1 MAGLVP
7 AIHVFDLL
15 KSRKD
20 VDARHRAGHDE
31 RKTMLRPGTFALT
44 VLLAALSAIGPL
56 TTDMYLPSLPD
67 IARLLGASTAQTQL
81 TISSYLVGFAV
92 GQIFYGP
99 LADRHGRKPVLIGA
113 MALYCAA
120 SLVCALSTSIEMLI
134 AARALQ
140 ALGGAGGIVLA
151 RAIVRD
157 LYSGARAGRE
167 LSLIGA
173 VMALAPVL
181 APLIGGVLQTALGWR
196 SVFFTLVVA
205 GLAGAAI
212 VWPLMPETLSQRAAH
227 PVTPASMLKSY
238 RIVARNPAYLAYLG
252 IASTSFAGLFAW
264 ISGSSFV
271 LQYLYGLTPF
281 QFGVAFAVGSAG
293 YMAGTTLAARLV
305 MRHELDRTLGY
316 GAAAMAAGGIAMVLA
331 VGFGLASA
339 AALVLPMAL
348 YLAGLGMVL
357 PQAIAGAMTPFPERA
372 GAASALLGF
381 VQQSTAALCGA
392 LVGVLLGS
400 TAWPLA
406 GVIAAMGCATLALWV
421 ATRAVRGRAVKP

>member
-1 MAGLVP
+1 
-7 AIHVFDLL
+7 
-15 KSRKD
+15 
-20 VDARHRAGHDE
+20 
-31 RKTMLRPGTFALT
+31 MLRPGTFALT
-44 VLLAALSAIGPL
+44 VLLAALTAIGPL

-81 TISSYLVGFAV
+81 TISSYLIGFAV

-99 LADRHGRKPVLIGA
+99 LSDRHGRKPVLLGA

-120 SLVCALSTSIEMLI
+120 SLACALSTSIEMLI
-134 AARALQ
+134 AARAFQ

-173 VMALAPVL
+173 VMALAPVF
-181 APLIGGVLQTALGWR
+181 APLVGGVLQTAFGWR
-196 SVFFTLVVA
+196 SVFFTLVAA

-212 VWPLMPETLSQRAAH
+212 IWPLMPETLRQRAAEPVS
-227 PVTPASMLKSY
+227 PVTMFQSY
-238 RIVARNPAYLAYLG
+238 RVVVRNPAYLAYLG
-252 IASTSFAGLFAW
+252 LASTSFAGLFAW

-281 QFGVAFAVGSAG
+281 AFGVAFAVGSAG
-293 YMAGTTLAARLV
+293 YLAGTSLAARLV
-305 MRHELDRTLGY
+305 MRHDLDRTLGY
-316 GAAAMAAGGIAMVLA
+316 GAAAMAAGGIAMVLSVA
-331 VGFGLASA
+331 LGLTSA

-348 YLAGLGMVL
+348 YLSGLGMVL

-381 VQQSTAALCGA
+381 VQQSAAALCGA
-392 LVGVLLGS
+392 LVGALLGS
-400 TAWPLA
+400 SAWPLA
-406 GVIAAMGCATLALWV
+406 GMIAAMGCATLALWLV
-421 ATRAVRGRAVKP
+421 TRSIRTASSH

>member
-1 MAGLVP
+1 
-7 AIHVFDLL
+7 
-15 KSRKD
+15 
-20 VDARHRAGHDE
+20 
-31 RKTMLRPGTFALT
+31 MLRPGTFALT

-67 IARLLGASTAQTQL
+67 IARLLSASTAQTQL
-81 TISSYLVGFAV
+81 TVSSYLIGFAV

-99 LADRHGRKPVLIGA
+99 LADRHGRKPVLLGA

-120 SLVCALSTSIEMLI
+120 SLACALSTSIEMLI

-140 ALGGAGGIVLA
+140 ALGGSGGIVLA

-167 LSLIGA
+167 LSLIGG
-173 VMALAPVL
+173 VMALAPVF
-181 APLIGGVLQTALGWR
+181 APLLGGVLQTGFGWR
-196 SVFFTLVVA
+196 SVFFTLVGG
-205 GLAGAAI
+205 GLVGATI
-212 VWPLMPETLSQRAAH
+212 VGPLLPETLSQRAAH

-238 RIVARNPAYLAYLG
+238 RVVARNPAYLAYLG
-252 IASTSFAGLFAW
+252 LASTSFAGLFAW

-281 QFGVAFAVGSAG
+281 QFGIAFAVGSAG
-293 YMAGTTLAARLV
+293 YMSGTTYAARLV
-305 MRHELDRTLGY
+305 MRHGIDRTLGV
-316 GAAAMAAGGIAMVLA
+316 GSAAMAAGGLGMVMA
-331 VGFGLASA
+331 VAFALTSA

-381 VQQSTAALCGA
+381 VQQSAAALCGA

-406 GVIAAMGCATLALWV
+406 AVVAAMGCATLGLWI
-421 ATRAVRGRAVKP
+421 ATRTVRASVAKTH